1 MKLKTMYN
9 RYKRNKDI
17 GDFLDD
23 AQIYEEDNYTAEYYD
38 ELGQEESSV
47 LLSFSSYMEDETV
60 LFSISV
66 FDKEEQYHYIFD
78 DIYFAFARYL
88 ELLNKFD
95 NAYTI
100 SEKKCVLAWDFIL
113 NKQPLFEEFEKD

>member
-1 MKLKTMYN
+1 MKLKSMYN
-9 RYKRNKDI
+9 RYKRNKDV

-23 AQIYEEDNYTAEYYD
+23 AQIYEEDNYIAEYYD

-66 FDKEEQYHYIFD
+66 FDKEEQYHYVFD
-78 DIYFAFARYL
+78 DIHFAFARYL
-88 ELLNKFD
+88 ELLYKYD
-95 NAYTI
+95 NSYKVKD
-100 SEKKCVLAWDFIL
+100 KKCVLSWDFIL
-113 NKQPLFEEFEKD
+113 HKEPLFEDFVKI